1 LTIIVQIAQIV
12 LLIINF
18 ASDVH
23 MSMFEYLV
31 VKIRFLPV

>member
-1 LTIIVQIAQIV
+1 LTVIVQIAPVV

-23 MSMFEYLV
+23 MSMFEYLA